1 MLSAIYFLALQRVQI
16 DDACTH
22 THTHT
27 HTHMLSGSCKS
38 DCSFALLNFAVWY
51 WNTFL
56 NVIMLYIILMCIYCF
71 IFFFANELTFCIFY
85 IYTNMATKFC
95 LICYIHLTSCQP
107 TTTSSSIS
115 ATLHGKLEKEMA
127 PHSSVLAWRIP
138 GTEEPGGL
146 PSGGSHRVRHDWSD
160 FEAAAWKTLP
170 QPARVINSF
179 QEFTDPEAQISVL
192 QE

>member
-1 MLSAIYFLALQRVQI
+1 MQKWLQFCIVELCCLILEYILKCDYVIHYFNV
-16 DDACTH
+16 H
-22 THTHT
+22 
-27 HTHMLSGSCKS
+27 
-38 DCSFALLNFAVWY
+38 LL
-51 WNTFL
+51 
-56 NVIMLYIILMCIYCF
+56 LY
-71 IFFFANELTFCIFY
+71 FFFANELTFCIFY
-85 IYTNMATKFC
+85 IYTNWATKFC

-107 TTTSSSIS
+107 TTTSSSMS